1 MLWSKS
7 ENLQFFETFYSFL
20 KKIDKKEQIQNF
32 YWLII
37 NSLSPMRCW
46 QQHLVLNGAE
56 PPAVYPHGQSVQK
69 TTLFWRKLN
78 ELSRNVSFDS
88 EFTLAFEIKPFK
100 IAFFL
105 FFFNVNFSKYSG
117 AEWVKTNKTIERRQ
131 SIMFI
136 NLMTIIFS

>member
-105 FFFNVNFSKYSG
+105 FFLTSIF
-117 AEWVKTNKTIERRQ
+117 Q
-131 SIMFI
+131 SIPGL
-136 NLMTIIFS
+136 NGLKQTKQLKEGKASCLLT